1 MNNHNHRMEYVMK
14 KTIYRVLTVI
24 LIFALIAGLS
34 TAYAES
40 SKDCTGQKGPAG
52 PDDAY
57 YYSFSLEADYINRY
71 DYGVSRQKVLPY
83 HYASYRL
90 TSIINSTGCQFYIN
104 VRNTTYQCIAGTA
117 RTIASGSSAPL
128 NFHVSYLSAYGNVG
142 SYYYPSMQVS
152 SYATHGSVS
161 VSGR

>member
-1 MNNHNHRMEYVMK
+1 MK

-57 YYSFSLEADYINRY
+57 YYSFSLEA
-71 DYGVSRQKVLPY
+71 
-83 HYASYRL
+83 
-90 TSIINSTGCQFYIN
+90 
-104 VRNTTYQCIAGTA
+104 
-117 RTIASGSSAPL
+117 SGLLEPP
-128 NFHVSYLSAYGNVG
+128 FLSNLIGGPVD
-142 SYYYPSMQVS
+142 V
-152 SYATHGSVS
+152 
-161 VSGR
+161 